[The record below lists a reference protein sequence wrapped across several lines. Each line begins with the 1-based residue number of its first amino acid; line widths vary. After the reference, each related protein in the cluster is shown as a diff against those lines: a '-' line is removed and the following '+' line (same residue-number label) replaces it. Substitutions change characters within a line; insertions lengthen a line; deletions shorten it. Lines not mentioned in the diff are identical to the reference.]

1 MIIREVGSYLLNLT
15 EGMRVR
21 ELKKRVIVVISIN
34 TTNKVDNEAT
44 FLIVLIN
51 LVLISLTV
59 IAYTLKK
66 YLYKKK

>member
-1 MIIREVGSYLLNLT
+1 
-15 EGMRVR
+15 MRVK
-21 ELKKRVIVVISIN
+21 ELKKRVIVVISTN
-34 TTNKVDNEAT
+34 TINKVDNEAT

-59 IAYTLKK
+59 VAYTLKK

>member
-1 MIIREVGSYLLNLT
+1 
-15 EGMRVR
+15 MRVK
-21 ELKKRVIVVISIN
+21 ELKKRVKVIISIN

-59 IAYTLKK
+59 VAYIVKK